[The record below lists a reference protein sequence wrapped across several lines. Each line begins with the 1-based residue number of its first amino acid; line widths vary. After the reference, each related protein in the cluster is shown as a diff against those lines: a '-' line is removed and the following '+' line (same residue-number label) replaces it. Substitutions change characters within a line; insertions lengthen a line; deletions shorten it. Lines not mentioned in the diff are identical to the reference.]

1 MTRLLLALALS
12 ICCDLGFARAA
23 DTYPLQG
30 HTIRVVVGFAA
41 GGGADLSARLVTRKM
56 GDILHTNFIVENRGG
71 AGGLVAAV
79 SVANAKPDGYTLL
92 WGSVGAFALSP
103 AIGTPMP
110 FDPINDFAPVSRT
123 VTLCNVMVSSGSSS
137 IKSVQDLIDAARKQ
151 PSKLSYGT
159 PGVGSAGDTSALLL
173 LKLANIDMT
182 HIPFKGGSEVA
193 NNLLIGDV
201 DVGFLTVSTVETL
214 GKEQL
219 RPLAVTSAE
228 RDPVLPDVP
237 TFEEAGVKGYD
248 ASFWYGLLAPK
259 GTPASIVNT
268 LNAAVREAL
277 NDPAVQK
284 AHTQLGVV
292 AAPDSPEEFAGLI
305 KHDNERWK
313 QLMSKR
319 Q

>member
-1 MTRLLLALALS
+1 MTRLFLAVALS
-12 ICCDLGFARAA
+12 ISCSVGSARAA
-23 DTYPLQG
+23 DTYPLEG
-30 HTIRVVVGFAA
+30 HQVRVVVGFAA

-56 GDILHTNFIVENRGG
+56 GEILHANFVVENRGG
-71 AGGLVAAV
+71 AGGLVAAAT
-79 SVANAKPDGYTLL
+79 VAHAKPDGYTLL

-110 FDPINDFAPVSRT
+110 FDPINDFAPISRT
-123 VTLCNVMVSSGSSS
+123 VNLCNVMVSSTSSS
-137 IKSVQDLIDAARKQ
+137 IKSVEDLIDVARKQ

-193 NNLLIGDV
+193 NNLLVGDV
-201 DVGFLTVSTVETL
+201 DVGFVTVSTVETL
-214 GKEQL
+214 GKDRL

-228 RDPVLPDVP
+228 RDPMLPDVP
-237 TFEEAGVKGYD
+237 TFEESGVKGYD
-248 ASFWYGLLAPK
+248 ATFWYGLLAPK
-259 GTPASIVNT
+259 GTPAEIVNT

-292 AAPDSPEEFAGLI
+292 AAPDSPDEFVGLI
-305 KHDNERWK
+305 KRDNERWK